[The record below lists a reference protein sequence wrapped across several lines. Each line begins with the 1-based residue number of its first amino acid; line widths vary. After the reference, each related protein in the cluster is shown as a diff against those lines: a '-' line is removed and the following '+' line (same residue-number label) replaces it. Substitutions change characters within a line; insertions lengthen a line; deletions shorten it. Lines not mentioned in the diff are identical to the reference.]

1 METVND
7 YFLLNDAIT
16 GSVSQNM
23 SLENEYA
30 DNDFILNLE
39 STIPNT
45 MDNKKKKPSYKNKR
59 IYFLFKRYLIS
70 FINDNVKKF
79 NKNIKFKEIESQNIN
94 INNKIIKQFMESN
107 YEEFLNQ
114 NLSKQYTRYK
124 KDTNKKNLKEIK
136 KKLVKE
142 FLKIKLYKI
151 YKFCFLIEKDQIPLQ
166 NLIDSKNKNENKNL
180 GFLKNNN
187 NFYKLIEKKKFDY
200 EKELKNYA
208 KDDFLRNLKLN
219 N

>member
-1 METVND
+1 METEND
-7 YFLLNDAIT
+7 YFLLNDPIT
-16 GSVSQNM
+16 RSDNQNM
-23 SLENEYA
+23 SSENEYG
-30 DNDFILNLE
+30 DNLNLD

-45 MDNKKKKPSYKNKR
+45 MDKKKPSYKNKR

-70 FINDNVKKF
+70 FINDNVKTF

-166 NLIDSKNKNENKNL
+166 NLIDSENINENKNL

>member
-1 METVND
+1 METKND
-7 YFLLNDAIT
+7 FFLLKDPIHK
-16 GSVSQNM
+16 GESD
-23 SLENEYA
+23 SLNLCSENEDG
-30 DNDFILNLE
+30 DNDHIFNLE
-39 STIPNT
+39 STEPNT
-45 MDNKKKKPSYKNKR
+45 MGNKKKSSYKKKR

-70 FINDNVKKF
+70 FINDNVMKF
-79 NKNIKFKEIESQNIN
+79 NKDIKFKKIEYRCVNDQ
-94 INNKIIKQFMESN
+94 IIKQFMESN

-114 NLSKQYTRYK
+114 NISKHYTRYK

-136 KKLVKE
+136 KKLLKE

-166 NLIDSKNKNENKNL
+166 NLIDSENKNENKNL
-180 GFLKNNN
+180 DFLINNN
-187 NFYKLIEKKKFDY
+187 NFYKLIEKKNFNYK
-200 EKELKNYA
+200 EELKKYA

>member
-1 METVND
+1 METEND
-7 YFLLNDAIT
+7 YFLLNDPIT
-16 GSVSQNM
+16 RSDNQNM
-23 SLENEYA
+23 SSENEYG
-30 DNDFILNLE
+30 DNLNLD

-45 MDNKKKKPSYKNKR
+45 MDKKKPSYKNKR

-70 FINDNVKKF
+70 FINDNVKTF

-136 KKLVKE
+136 KKLIKE

-151 YKFCFLIEKDQIPLQ
+151 YKFCFLTEKVQIPLQ
-166 NLIDSKNKNENKNL
+166 NLIDSENINENKNL
-180 GFLKNNN
+180 DFLKNNN

>member
-1 METVND
+1 METEND
-7 YFLLNDAIT
+7 YFLLNDPIT
-16 GSVSQNM
+16 RSDNQNM
-23 SLENEYA
+23 SSENEYG
-30 DNDFILNLE
+30 DNLNLD

-45 MDNKKKKPSYKNKR
+45 MDKKKPSYKNKR

-70 FINDNVKKF
+70 FINDNVKTF

-151 YKFCFLIEKDQIPLQ
+151 YKFCFLIEKEQIPLQ
-166 NLIDSKNKNENKNL
+166 NLIDSENINENKNL